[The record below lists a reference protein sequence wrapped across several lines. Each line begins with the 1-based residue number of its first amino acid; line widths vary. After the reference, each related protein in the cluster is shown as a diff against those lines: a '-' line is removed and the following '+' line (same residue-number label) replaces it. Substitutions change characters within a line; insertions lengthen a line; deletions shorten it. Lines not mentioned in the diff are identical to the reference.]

1 MKRLLILTC
10 ILSGLVFVATGGFLQ
25 AEITATAPSAKTIIV
40 KSDHNFPPYEFVK
53 DGVSTGYNIEII
65 RAVAKN
71 MGMEVQISLGPW
83 NAVRAE
89 LEQGHIDAIAG
100 MFYSEERDK
109 LVDFSQP
116 YIKVFHSVFAQTDS
130 GIESFADL
138 KDKKVVVQ
146 QGDIMNDY
154 LVQVGI
160 TGDILTVE
168 SPEKALRMLAAGK
181 SDAAVLGKLQGL
193 YLSRQ
198 YRLEDVAAVGVPFAP
213 RSYCVAVKEGDS
225 ALRERFNEGLAIIR
239 ATGEYQEIYNK
250 WFGDLQVPSLYEK
263 WYPVGILFMAGLGI
277 LLLIAMVWL
286 WTLRIKVDSRTKE
299 LRDELRQRKIA
310 EARLRESDERLKGV
324 FSSMSDLVF
333 TLDQEGRFIDFFQP
347 ADMADLYVP
356 PEQFLGKRI
365 FDVMPP
371 EISRAFERG
380 INDAVARDKTSRI
393 HYNLPIE
400 GSEKWYSANISVRH
414 DITGAVVG
422 TTLVI
427 RDVTREQLYE
437 RVLKIERDIS
447 IELGW
452 AEDLHEAL
460 DKVTQATLRFPG
472 IDAVAVLVVDA
483 LQANLS
489 LVSSSG
495 FDKKFADKLA
505 YFPAG
510 SPEYLEI
517 MGGKPVYCD
526 VHTPVLES
534 MEPLRREMGLKAVM
548 IIPVLHRGNAVASL
562 HVASHVSEEF
572 TPQTREALMLIAQRI
587 SGVLERIRAYG
598 AVRSSENKFRSI
610 IEQASEGIVLLEND
624 GTIIDWNNAAIDITG
639 LRREDVFGQT
649 MDIVLGSLAAGDA
662 EDFSKAI
669 NTVAAREQANA
680 SFQSMIQHRSGTQRY
695 LRTTVF
701 PIDIKGEL
709 LFGLVLHDLTDMRKA
724 SEDLRKSEELFRKS
738 FRTSPDTMMINRISD
753 GLYVD
758 VNDTFVA
765 TMGYERHEA
774 LGKTSLELNFWRLPE
789 KRQIYIDLIHQHG
802 FVQNHEVEFLDKYG
816 NIHWMLMS
824 GTVIDLQG
832 EPHTLNIA
840 RDITEI
846 KRAENER
853 MQVEAQLRHQQKLE
867 SIGTLASGVA
877 HEINNPLNIV
887 MNYAQLIL
895 DSATQDSAVESNAKE
910 IISESERIAGIVRS
924 LLAFSRKEV
933 EFHSSADMG
942 EIIRDTLSLVQRIF
956 TGNQIQITLDIPDNV
971 PKVICKRQSIQ
982 QVLMNLFTNARDA
995 LNEKYP
1001 KFHEN
1006 KKLNISVQTLNTSE
1020 GMMLRTTVHDT
1031 GKGIPKPMQE
1041 QIFDPFFTTK
1051 SRALGTGLGLSVS
1064 LGIVRENGG
1073 VLSCESQD
1081 GEYTSMFMD
1090 LPAAED
1096 TATE

>member
-1 MKRLLILTC
+1 MKRLLILIC
-10 ILSGLVFVATGGFLQ
+10 ILLGLVFVATGGFLQ
-25 AEITATAPSAKTIIV
+25 AEITATAPGARPIIV
-40 KSDHNFPPYEFVK
+40 KSDHNYPPYEFLE
-53 DGVSTGYNIEII
+53 DGVPSGYNIEVF
-65 RAVAKN
+65 RAVAKT
-71 MGMEVQISLGPW
+71 MGVDAKLTLGKWHEV
-83 NAVRAE
+83 RRE
-89 LEQGHIDAIAG
+89 LETGRIDALAS
-100 MFYSEERDK
+100 MCYSEERDK
-109 LVDFSQP
+109 LVDFTEP
-116 YIKVFHSVFAQTDS
+116 HTKLFHSVFVRNDS
-130 GIESFADL
+130 AIKSYKDL
-138 KDKKVVVQ
+138 KDKKVIVQ
-146 QGDIMNDY
+146 QGEIMNDY
-154 LVQVGI
+154 LEKVGI
-160 TGDILTVE
+160 TRHIITVE
-168 SPEKALRMLAAGK
+168 NPVDALRLLASGK
-181 SDAAVLGKLQGL
+181 NDAALIGKLQGL
-193 YLSRQ
+193 YITRKYHLDNIQ
-198 YRLEDVAAVGVPFAP
+198 AVGDPFEPCA
-213 RSYCVAVKEGDS
+213 YCLAVKEGDA
-225 ALRERFNEGLAIIR
+225 ALKATLNEGLAIIK
-239 ATGEYQEIYNK
+239 ATGEHKRIYSK
-250 WFGDLQVPSLYEK
+250 WFSDLEPPSQFEA
-263 WYPVGILFMAGLGI
+263 WYPIVKYITAGLAV
-277 LLLIAMVWL
+277 LLLLASIWL
-286 WTLRIKVDSRTKE
+286 WTLRMKVDSRTKE
-299 LRDELRQRKIA
+299 LREELRQRKVA
-310 EARLRESDERLKGV
+310 EAKLRESDERLKGV

-347 ADMADLYVP
+347 ADMEDLYVP

-371 EISRAFERG
+371 EVSHAFEHG
-380 INDAVARDKTSRI
+380 INEAVAQDKATRI
-393 HYNLPIE
+393 NYNLPIE
-400 GSEKWYSANISVRH
+400 GTEKWYSANISARH

-452 AEDLHEAL
+452 AENLIDAL

-472 IDAVAVLVVDA
+472 VDAVAVLVVDT

-489 LVSSSG
+489 LVSYSG
-495 FDKKFADKLA
+495 FDKKFVDKLA

-510 SPEYLEI
+510 SSEYLEI

-526 VHTPVLES
+526 VNTPVLAS
-534 MEPLRREMGLKAVM
+534 MESLRREMGLKATM
-548 IIPVLHRGNAVASL
+548 LIPVLHRGNAVASL

-624 GTIIDWNNAAIDITG
+624 GTIIDWNNAAIAITG
-639 LRREDVFGQT
+639 LQREEVFGQT

-669 NTVAAREQANA
+669 NTVAGREQPNA
-680 SFQSMIQHRSGTQRY
+680 SFQMMIQHRTGTQRY

-774 LGKTSLELNFWRLPE
+774 LGKTSLELNFWRFPE
-789 KRQIYIDLIHQHG
+789 KRQIYIDLIHEYG

-846 KRAENER
+846 KRAESER

-895 DSATQDSAVESNAKE
+895 DSAKQDSAVESNAKE

-956 TGNQIQITLDIPDNV
+956 TGNQIQISMDIPDTV

-1006 KKLNISVQTLNTSE
+1006 KKLNISVRTLDTSE
-1020 GMMLRTTVHDT
+1020 GMMVRTTVHDT
-1031 GKGIPKPMQE
+1031 GKGIPELMQE

-1073 VLSCESQD
+1073 VLSCESQE